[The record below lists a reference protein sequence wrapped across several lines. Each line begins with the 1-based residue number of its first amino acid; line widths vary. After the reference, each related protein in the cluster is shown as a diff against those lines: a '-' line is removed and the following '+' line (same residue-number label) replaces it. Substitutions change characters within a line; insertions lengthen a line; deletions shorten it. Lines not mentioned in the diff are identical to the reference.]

1 LQITEVKLSIYKM
14 QVLKLNFLFSII
26 FYLLGLC
33 FVRGESL
40 PSYDYDAPPID
51 FDTMWQ
57 GYNPRLE
64 NLETEILKEW
74 EQDDIILRI
83 IRYRIGEFKGK
94 VAMLAGVYG
103 FPKGAQNVPGLLQV
117 HGGGQYAD
125 YRAVFSNAKRGYATL
140 SIAWAGRISAPGYT
154 VRPNEVKLFWAGKSG
169 DPKYKLT
176 TDWGA
181 LDAYHAPSRN
191 GKDAF
196 SSIPVAEW
204 TLDPV
209 LSPRNNSWFLIT
221 LAGRRGLTFLE
232 RQPEVDG
239 EKLGVYGHSMGGK
252 LTVMIA
258 GADERVKAAVPS
270 CGGIS
275 DRYSDIQLHL
285 ATVSDPPSLKRISC
299 PTFFLSPANDFHG
312 RINDLEIAVEEIQ
325 SKDWRVTCSPHH
337 NHQDTPP
344 YEVATQIWFDQHLK
358 ATFKVPETPQVKII
372 LKQGMLPQFS
382 IRPDLNR
389 KVRSVEVYFTQQG
402 ILQKPGVVKDDSR
415 NTKHRFWKFI
425 EPQKD
430 STSGVWLADLPIF
443 SLERPVWA
451 YANVLYDL
459 DNPIVGAGYYYGTY
473 KTKTFNLSSLLQVI
487 SPDKLSNS
495 GTSLPKPR
503 DFMIEE
509 FHASWRKDWFAY
521 NLNKWGIRTNKL
533 YEPRYSAPLNTSRL
547 SLEVSSERTNEMVL
561 WLDGYGVEFKVL
573 GSSSWQRFSFP
584 LSAFKNGEGKSLP
597 SWSGVRELR
606 LDDVEKLE
614 LPKGNKG
621 SVVKI
626 GSPWAGEPP
635 EFKNLRWIQ

>member
-1 LQITEVKLSIYKM
+1 MQILI
-14 QVLKLNFLFSII
+14 LKFLFSII
-26 FYLLGLC
+26 FYFFSLC
-33 FVRGESL
+33 FVRSESL
-40 PSYDYDAPPID
+40 PLYNHETPFNSV
-51 FDTMWQ
+51 DTMWQ

-74 EQDDIILRI
+74 EQDDVILRV

-94 VAMLAGVYG
+94 RAMMAGVYG
-103 FPKGAQNVPGLLQV
+103 FPKGAQTVPGLLQV

-125 YRAVFSNAKRGYATL
+125 HRAVFSNAKRGYATL
-140 SIAWAGRISAPGYT
+140 SIAWAGRISAPGYS
-154 VRPNEVKLFWAGKSG
+154 VAPNEVKLFWAGKSD

-204 TLDPV
+204 TIDPV
-209 LSPRNNSWFLIT
+209 LSPRNNSWFLVT

-275 DRYSDIQLHL
+275 DRYSVNELHS
-285 ATVSDPPSLKRISC
+285 ATVSDPPSLRRVSC
-299 PTFFLSPANDFHG
+299 PIFFLSPANDFHG
-312 RINDLEIAVEEIQ
+312 RINDLEKAVGEIQ
-325 SKDWRVTCSPHH
+325 TKDWRVSCSPHH

-358 ATFKVPETPQVKII
+358 ATFKAPKTPQAEII

-382 IRPDLNR
+382 VRPDPNR
-389 KVRSVEVYFTQQG
+389 KVRSVEIYFTQQG
-402 ILQKPGVVKDDSR
+402 ILQEPGGTKDDSR

-430 STSGVWLADLPIF
+430 STSEVWLADLPIF
-443 SLERPVWA
+443 SVERPVWA

-459 DNPIVGAGYYYGTY
+459 EDTIVGAGYYYGTY
-473 KTKTFNLSSLLQVI
+473 ETKTFNLSSLLQVI

-495 GTSLPKPR
+495 GTSFPKAR
-503 DFMIEE
+503 DFMIEG
-509 FHASWRKDWFAY
+509 FNASWRKDWFAY
-521 NLNKWGIRTNKL
+521 NSNKWGVRTNKL
-533 YEPRYSAPLNTSRL
+533 YEPRYSAPGPTSRL
-547 SLEVSSERTNEMVL
+547 SLEVSTEMTNKMVL

-573 GSSSWQRFSFP
+573 GSGTWQRFSFP
-584 LSAFKNGEGKSLP
+584 LSALKNGEGKSLP

-614 LPKGNKG
+614 LPRGSKG
-621 SVVKI
+621 SAVKI
-626 GSPWAGEPP
+626 GSPWVGEPP
-635 EFKNLRWIQ
+635 EFRNLRWIR

>member
-1 LQITEVKLSIYKM
+1 MQILI
-14 QVLKLNFLFSII
+14 LKFLFSII
-26 FYLLGLC
+26 FYFFNLC
-33 FVRGESL
+33 FVRSESL
-40 PSYDYDAPPID
+40 PLYNHETPFNSV
-51 FDTMWQ
+51 DTMWQ

-74 EQDDIILRI
+74 EQDDVILRV

-94 VAMLAGVYG
+94 RAMMAGVYG
-103 FPKGAQNVPGLLQV
+103 FPKGAQTVPGLLQV
-117 HGGGQYAD
+117 HGGRPYAD
-125 YRAVFSNAKRGYATL
+125 HRVVFSNAKRGYATL
-140 SIAWAGRISAPGYT
+140 SIAWAGRISAPGYS
-154 VRPNEVKLFWAGKSG
+154 VAPNEVKLFWAGKSD

-204 TLDPV
+204 TIDPV
-209 LSPRNNSWFLIT
+209 LSPRNNSWFLVT

-275 DRYSDIQLHL
+275 DRYSVNELHS
-285 ATVSDPPSLKRISC
+285 ATVSDPPSLRRVSC
-299 PTFFLSPANDFHG
+299 PIFFLSPANDFHG
-312 RINDLEIAVEEIQ
+312 RINDLEKAVGEIQ
-325 SKDWRVTCSPHH
+325 TKDWRVSCSPHH

-358 ATFKVPETPQVKII
+358 ATFKAPKTPQAEII

-382 IRPDLNR
+382 VRPDPNR
-389 KVRSVEVYFTQQG
+389 KVRSVEIYFTQQG
-402 ILQKPGVVKDDSR
+402 ILQEPGGTKDDSR

-430 STSGVWLADLPIF
+430 SNSVVWLADLPIF
-443 SLERPVWA
+443 SVERPVWA

-459 DNPIVGAGYYYGTY
+459 EDTIVGAGYYYGTY
-473 KTKTFNLSSLLQVI
+473 ETKTLNLSSLLQVI

-495 GTSLPKPR
+495 GTSLPKAR

-509 FHASWRKDWFAY
+509 FNASWRKDWFAY
-521 NLNKWGIRTNKL
+521 NSNKWGVRTNKL
-533 YEPRYSAPLNTSRL
+533 YEPRYSAPGPTSRL
-547 SLEVSSERTNEMVL
+547 SLEVITEMTNKMVL

-573 GSSSWQRFSFP
+573 GSGTWQRFSFP
-584 LSAFKNGEGKSLP
+584 LSALKNGEGKSLP

-614 LPKGNKG
+614 LPRGSKG
-621 SVVKI
+621 SAVKI
-626 GSPWAGEPP
+626 GSPWVGEPP
-635 EFKNLRWIQ
+635 EFRNLRWIR

>member
-1 LQITEVKLSIYKM
+1 MQILI
-14 QVLKLNFLFSII
+14 LKFLFSII
-26 FYLLGLC
+26 FYFFNLC
-33 FVRGESL
+33 FVRSESL
-40 PSYDYDAPPID
+40 PLYNHETPFNSV
-51 FDTMWQ
+51 DTMWQ

-74 EQDDIILRI
+74 EQDDVILRV

-94 VAMLAGVYG
+94 RAMMAGVYG
-103 FPKGAQNVPGLLQV
+103 FPKGAQTVPGLLQV

-125 YRAVFSNAKRGYATL
+125 HRAVFSNAKRGYATL
-140 SIAWAGRISAPGYT
+140 SIAWAGRISAPGYS
-154 VRPNEVKLFWAGKSG
+154 VAPNEVKLFWAGKSD

-209 LSPRNNSWFLIT
+209 LSPRNNSWFLVT

-275 DRYSDIQLHL
+275 DRYSVNELHS
-285 ATVSDPPSLKRISC
+285 ATVSDPPSLRRVSC
-299 PTFFLSPANDFHG
+299 PIFFLSPANDFHG
-312 RINDLEIAVEEIQ
+312 RINDLEKAVGEIQ
-325 SKDWRVTCSPHH
+325 TKDWRVSCSPHH

-358 ATFKVPETPQVKII
+358 ATFKAPKTPQAEII

-382 IRPDLNR
+382 VRPDPNR
-389 KVRSVEVYFTQQG
+389 KVRSVEIYFTQQG
-402 ILQKPGVVKDDSR
+402 ILQEPGGTKDDSR

-430 STSGVWLADLPIF
+430 SNSVVWLADLPIF
-443 SLERPVWA
+443 SVERPVWA

-459 DNPIVGAGYYYGTY
+459 EDTIVGAGYYYGTY
-473 KTKTFNLSSLLQVI
+473 ETKTLNLSSLLQVI

-495 GTSLPKPR
+495 GTSLPKAR
-503 DFMIEE
+503 DFMIEG
-509 FHASWRKDWFAY
+509 FNASWRKDWFAY
-521 NLNKWGIRTNKL
+521 NSNKWGVRTNKL
-533 YEPRYSAPLNTSRL
+533 YEPRYSAPGPTSRL
-547 SLEVSSERTNEMVL
+547 SLEVSTEMTNKMVL

-573 GSSSWQRFSFP
+573 GSGTWQRFSFP
-584 LSAFKNGEGKSLP
+584 LSALKNGEGKSLP

-614 LPKGNKG
+614 LPRGSKG
-621 SVVKI
+621 SAVKI
-626 GSPWAGEPP
+626 GSPWVGEPP
-635 EFKNLRWIQ
+635 EFRNLRWIR

>member
-1 LQITEVKLSIYKM
+1 MK
-14 QVLKLNFLFSII
+14 FLFSII
-26 FYLLGLC
+26 FYFFNLC
-33 FVRGESL
+33 FVRSESL
-40 PSYDYDAPPID
+40 PLYNHETPFNSV
-51 FDTMWQ
+51 DTMWQ

-74 EQDDIILRI
+74 EQDDVILRV

-94 VAMLAGVYG
+94 RAMMAGVYG
-103 FPKGAQNVPGLLQV
+103 FPKGAQTVPGLLQV

-125 YRAVFSNAKRGYATL
+125 HRAVFSNAKRGYATL
-140 SIAWAGRISAPGYT
+140 SIAWAGRISAPGYS
-154 VRPNEVKLFWAGKSG
+154 VAPNEVKLFWAGKSD

-204 TLDPV
+204 TIDPV
-209 LSPRNNSWFLIT
+209 LSPRNNSWFLVT

-275 DRYSDIQLHL
+275 DRYSVNELHS
-285 ATVSDPPSLKRISC
+285 ATVSDPPSLRRVSC
-299 PTFFLSPANDFHG
+299 PIFFLSPANDFHG
-312 RINDLEIAVEEIQ
+312 RINDLEKAVGEIQ
-325 SKDWRVTCSPHH
+325 TKDWRVSCSPHH

-358 ATFKVPETPQVKII
+358 ATFKAPKTPQAEII

-382 IRPDLNR
+382 VRPDPNR
-389 KVRSVEVYFTQQG
+389 KVRSVEIYFTQQG
-402 ILQKPGVVKDDSR
+402 ILQEPGGTKDDSR

-425 EPQKD
+425 EPPKD
-430 STSGVWLADLPIF
+430 SNSVVWLADLPIF
-443 SLERPVWA
+443 SVERPVWA

-459 DNPIVGAGYYYGTY
+459 EDTIVGAGYYYGTY
-473 KTKTFNLSSLLQVI
+473 ETKTFNLSSLLQVI

-495 GTSLPKPR
+495 GTSLPKAR

-509 FHASWRKDWFAY
+509 FNASWRKDWFAY
-521 NLNKWGIRTNKL
+521 NSNKWGGRTNKL
-533 YEPRYSAPLNTSRL
+533 YEPRYSAPGPTSRL
-547 SLEVSSERTNEMVL
+547 SLEVSTEMTNKMVL

-573 GSSSWQRFSFP
+573 GSGTWQRFSFP
-584 LSAFKNGEGKSLP
+584 LSALKNGEGKSLP

-614 LPKGNKG
+614 LPRGSKG
-621 SVVKI
+621 SAVKI
-626 GSPWAGEPP
+626 GSPWVGEPP
-635 EFKNLRWIQ
+635 EFRNLRWIR

>member
-1 LQITEVKLSIYKM
+1 MQILI
-14 QVLKLNFLFSII
+14 LKFLFSII
-26 FYLLGLC
+26 FYFFSLC
-33 FVRGESL
+33 FVRSESL
-40 PSYDYDAPPID
+40 PLYNHETPFNSV
-51 FDTMWQ
+51 DTMWQ

-74 EQDDIILRI
+74 EQDDVILRV

-94 VAMLAGVYG
+94 RAMMAGVYG
-103 FPKGAQNVPGLLQV
+103 FPKGAQTVPGLLQV

-125 YRAVFSNAKRGYATL
+125 HRAVFSNAKRGYATL
-140 SIAWAGRISAPGYT
+140 SIAWAGRISAPGYS
-154 VRPNEVKLFWAGKSG
+154 VAPNEVKLFWAGKSD

-204 TLDPV
+204 TIDPV
-209 LSPRNNSWFLIT
+209 LSPRNNSWFLVT

-275 DRYSDIQLHL
+275 DRYSVNELHS
-285 ATVSDPPSLKRISC
+285 ATVSDPPSLRRVSC
-299 PTFFLSPANDFHG
+299 PIFFLSPANDFHG
-312 RINDLEIAVEEIQ
+312 RINDLEKAVGEIQ
-325 SKDWRVTCSPHH
+325 TKDWRVSCSPHH

-358 ATFKVPETPQVKII
+358 ATFKAPKTPQAEII

-382 IRPDLNR
+382 VRPDPNR
-389 KVRSVEVYFTQQG
+389 KVRSVEIYFTQQG
-402 ILQKPGVVKDDSR
+402 ILQEPGGTKDDSR

-430 STSGVWLADLPIF
+430 STSEGWLADLPIF
-443 SLERPVWA
+443 SVERPVWA

-459 DNPIVGAGYYYGTY
+459 EDTIVGAGYYYGTY
-473 KTKTFNLSSLLQVI
+473 ETKTLNLSSLLQVI

-495 GTSLPKPR
+495 GTSFPKAR
-503 DFMIEE
+503 DFMIEG
-509 FHASWRKDWFAY
+509 FNASWRKDWFAY
-521 NLNKWGIRTNKL
+521 NSNKWGVRTNKL
-533 YEPRYSAPLNTSRL
+533 YEPRYSAPGPTSRL
-547 SLEVSSERTNEMVL
+547 SLEVSTEMTNKMVL

-573 GSSSWQRFSFP
+573 GSGTWQRFSFP
-584 LSAFKNGEGKSLP
+584 LLALKNGEGKSLP

-614 LPKGNKG
+614 LPRGSKG
-621 SVVKI
+621 SAVKI
-626 GSPWAGEPP
+626 GSPWVGEPP
-635 EFKNLRWIQ
+635 EFRNLRWIR

>member
-1 LQITEVKLSIYKM
+1 MQILI
-14 QVLKLNFLFSII
+14 LKFLFSII
-26 FYLLGLC
+26 FYFFNLC
-33 FVRGESL
+33 FVRSESL
-40 PSYDYDAPPID
+40 PLYNHETPFNSV
-51 FDTMWQ
+51 DTMWQ

-74 EQDDIILRI
+74 EQDDVILRV

-94 VAMLAGVYG
+94 RAMMAGVYG
-103 FPKGAQNVPGLLQV
+103 FPKGAQTVPGLLQV

-125 YRAVFSNAKRGYATL
+125 HRAVFSNAKRGYATL
-140 SIAWAGRISAPGYT
+140 SIAWAGRISAPGYS
-154 VRPNEVKLFWAGKSG
+154 VAPNEVKLFWAGKSD

-204 TLDPV
+204 TIDPV
-209 LSPRNNSWFLIT
+209 LSPRNNSWFLVT

-275 DRYSDIQLHL
+275 DRYSVNELHS
-285 ATVSDPPSLKRISC
+285 ATVSDPPSLRRVSC
-299 PTFFLSPANDFHG
+299 PIFFLSPANDFHG
-312 RINDLEIAVEEIQ
+312 RINDLEKAVGEIQ
-325 SKDWRVTCSPHH
+325 TKDWRVSCSPHH

-358 ATFKVPETPQVKII
+358 ATFKAPKTPQAEII

-382 IRPDLNR
+382 VRPDPNR
-389 KVRSVEVYFTQQG
+389 KVRSVEIYFTQQG
-402 ILQKPGVVKDDSR
+402 ILQEPGGTKDDSR

-430 STSGVWLADLPIF
+430 SNSVVWLADLPIF
-443 SLERPVWA
+443 SVERPVWA

-459 DNPIVGAGYYYGTY
+459 EDTIVGAGYYYGTY
-473 KTKTFNLSSLLQVI
+473 ETKTLNLSSLLQVI

-495 GTSLPKPR
+495 GTSFPKAR
-503 DFMIEE
+503 DFMIEG
-509 FHASWRKDWFAY
+509 FNASWRKDWFAY
-521 NLNKWGIRTNKL
+521 NSNKWGVRTNKL
-533 YEPRYSAPLNTSRL
+533 YEPRYSAPGPTSRL
-547 SLEVSSERTNEMVL
+547 SLEVSTEMTNKMVL

-573 GSSSWQRFSFP
+573 GSGTWQRFSFP
-584 LSAFKNGEGKSLP
+584 LSALKNGEGKSLP

-614 LPKGNKG
+614 LPRGSKG
-621 SVVKI
+621 SAVKI
-626 GSPWAGEPP
+626 GSPWVGEPP
-635 EFKNLRWIQ
+635 EFRNLRWIR

>member
-1 LQITEVKLSIYKM
+1 M

-94 VAMLAGVYG
+94 VAMMAGVYG

-125 YRAVFSNAKRGYATL
+125 YQAVFSNAKRGYATL

-196 SSIPVAEW
+196 SSIPVAAW

-325 SKDWRVTCSPHH
+325 SKEWRVTCSPHH

-473 KTKTFNLSSLLQVI
+473 ETKTFNLSSLLQVI

-509 FHASWRKDWFAY
+509 FHTSWRKDWFAY

-547 SLEVSSERTNEMVL
+547 SLEVSSERTNGMVL

>member
-1 LQITEVKLSIYKM
+1 MQILI
-14 QVLKLNFLFSII
+14 LKFLFSII
-26 FYLLGLC
+26 FYFFSLC
-33 FVRGESL
+33 FVRSESL
-40 PSYDYDAPPID
+40 PLYNHETPFNSV
-51 FDTMWQ
+51 DTMWQ

-74 EQDDIILRI
+74 EQDDVILRV
-83 IRYRIGEFKGK
+83 IRYCIGEFKGK
-94 VAMLAGVYG
+94 RAMMAGVYG
-103 FPKGAQNVPGLLQV
+103 FPKGAQTVPGLLQV

-125 YRAVFSNAKRGYATL
+125 HRAVFSNAKRGYATL
-140 SIAWAGRISAPGYT
+140 SIAWAGRISAPGYS
-154 VRPNEVKLFWAGKSG
+154 VAPNEVKLFWAGKSD

-204 TLDPV
+204 TIDPV
-209 LSPRNNSWFLIT
+209 LSPRNNSWFLVT

-275 DRYSDIQLHL
+275 DRYSVNELHS
-285 ATVSDPPSLKRISC
+285 ATVSDPPSLRRVSC
-299 PTFFLSPANDFHG
+299 PIFFLSPANDFHG
-312 RINDLEIAVEEIQ
+312 RINDLEKAVGEIQ
-325 SKDWRVTCSPHH
+325 TKDWRVSCSPHH

-358 ATFKVPETPQVKII
+358 ATFKAPKTPQAEII

-382 IRPDLNR
+382 VRPDPNR
-389 KVRSVEVYFTQQG
+389 KVRSVEIYFTQQG
-402 ILQKPGVVKDDSR
+402 ILQEPGGTKDDSR

-430 STSGVWLADLPIF
+430 SNSVVWLADLPIF
-443 SLERPVWA
+443 SVERPVWA

-459 DNPIVGAGYYYGTY
+459 EDTIVGAGYYYGTY
-473 KTKTFNLSSLLQVI
+473 ETKTLNLSSLLQVI

-495 GTSLPKPR
+495 GTSFPKAR
-503 DFMIEE
+503 DFMIEG
-509 FHASWRKDWFAY
+509 FNASWRKDWFAY
-521 NLNKWGIRTNKL
+521 NSNKWGVRTNKL
-533 YEPRYSAPLNTSRL
+533 YEPRYSAPGPTSRL
-547 SLEVSSERTNEMVL
+547 SLEVSTEMTNKMVL

-573 GSSSWQRFSFP
+573 GSGTWQRFSFP
-584 LSAFKNGEGKSLP
+584 LSALKNGEGKSLP

-614 LPKGNKG
+614 LPRGSKG
-621 SVVKI
+621 SAVKI
-626 GSPWAGEPP
+626 GSPWVGEPP
-635 EFKNLRWIQ
+635 EFRNLRWIR

>member
-1 LQITEVKLSIYKM
+1 MQILI
-14 QVLKLNFLFSII
+14 LKFLFSII
-26 FYLLGLC
+26 FYFFSLC
-33 FVRGESL
+33 FVRSESL
-40 PSYDYDAPPID
+40 PLYNHETPFNSV
-51 FDTMWQ
+51 DTMWQ

-74 EQDDIILRI
+74 EQDDVILRV

-94 VAMLAGVYG
+94 RAMMAGVYG
-103 FPKGAQNVPGLLQV
+103 FPKGAQTVPGLLQV

-125 YRAVFSNAKRGYATL
+125 HRAVFSNAKRGYATL
-140 SIAWAGRISAPGYT
+140 SIAWAGRISAPGYS
-154 VRPNEVKLFWAGKSG
+154 VAPNEVKLFWAGKSD

-204 TLDPV
+204 TIDPV
-209 LSPRNNSWFLIT
+209 LSPRNNSWFLVT

-275 DRYSDIQLHL
+275 DRYSVNELHS
-285 ATVSDPPSLKRISC
+285 ATVSDPPSLRRVSC
-299 PTFFLSPANDFHG
+299 PIFFLSPANDFHG
-312 RINDLEIAVEEIQ
+312 RINDLEKAVGEIQ
-325 SKDWRVTCSPHH
+325 TKDWRVSCSPHH

-358 ATFKVPETPQVKII
+358 ATFKAPKTPQAEII

-382 IRPDLNR
+382 VRPDPNR
-389 KVRSVEVYFTQQG
+389 KVRSVEIYFTQQG
-402 ILQKPGVVKDDSR
+402 ILQEPGGTKDDSR

-443 SLERPVWA
+443 SVERPVWA

-459 DNPIVGAGYYYGTY
+459 EDTIVGAGYYYGTY
-473 KTKTFNLSSLLQVI
+473 ETKTLNLSSLLQVI

-495 GTSLPKPR
+495 GTSLPKAR
-503 DFMIEE
+503 DFMIEG
-509 FHASWRKDWFAY
+509 FNASWRKDWFAY
-521 NLNKWGIRTNKL
+521 NSNKWGVRTNKL
-533 YEPRYSAPLNTSRL
+533 YEPRYSAPGPTSRL
-547 SLEVSSERTNEMVL
+547 SLEVSTEMTNKMVL

-573 GSSSWQRFSFP
+573 GSGTWQRFSFP
-584 LSAFKNGEGKSLP
+584 LSALKNGEGKSLP

-614 LPKGNKG
+614 LPRGSKG
-621 SVVKI
+621 SAVKI
-626 GSPWAGEPP
+626 GSPWVGEPP
-635 EFKNLRWIQ
+635 EFRNLRWIR

>member
-1 LQITEVKLSIYKM
+1 MQILI
-14 QVLKLNFLFSII
+14 LKFLFSII
-26 FYLLGLC
+26 FYFFNLC
-33 FVRGESL
+33 FVRSESL
-40 PSYDYDAPPID
+40 PLYNHETPFNSV
-51 FDTMWQ
+51 DTMWQ

-74 EQDDIILRI
+74 EQDDVILRV

-94 VAMLAGVYG
+94 RAMMAGVYG
-103 FPKGAQNVPGLLQV
+103 FPKGAQTVPGLLQV

-125 YRAVFSNAKRGYATL
+125 HRAVFSNAKRGYATL
-140 SIAWAGRISAPGYT
+140 SIAWAGRISAPGYS
-154 VRPNEVKLFWAGKSG
+154 VAPNEVKLFWAGKSD

-204 TLDPV
+204 TIDPV
-209 LSPRNNSWFLIT
+209 LSPRNNSWFLVT

-275 DRYSDIQLHL
+275 DRYSVNELHS
-285 ATVSDPPSLKRISC
+285 ATVSDPPSLRRVSC
-299 PTFFLSPANDFHG
+299 PIFFLSPANDFHG
-312 RINDLEIAVEEIQ
+312 RINDLEKAVGEIQ
-325 SKDWRVTCSPHH
+325 TKDWRVSCSPHH

-358 ATFKVPETPQVKII
+358 ATFKAPKTPQAEII

-382 IRPDLNR
+382 VRPDPNR
-389 KVRSVEVYFTQQG
+389 KVRSVEIYFTQQG
-402 ILQKPGVVKDDSR
+402 ILQEPGGTKDDSR

-430 STSGVWLADLPIF
+430 SNSVVWLADLPIF
-443 SLERPVWA
+443 SVERPVWA

-459 DNPIVGAGYYYGTY
+459 EDTIVGAGYYYGTY
-473 KTKTFNLSSLLQVI
+473 ETKTLNLSSLLQVI

-495 GTSLPKPR
+495 GTSFPKAR
-503 DFMIEE
+503 DFMIEG
-509 FHASWRKDWFAY
+509 FNASWRKDWFAY
-521 NLNKWGIRTNKL
+521 NSNKWGVRTNRL
-533 YEPRYSAPLNTSRL
+533 YEPRYSAPGPTSRL
-547 SLEVSSERTNEMVL
+547 SLEVSTEMTNKMVL

-573 GSSSWQRFSFP
+573 GSGTWQRFSFP
-584 LSAFKNGEGKSLP
+584 LSALKNGEGKSLP

-614 LPKGNKG
+614 LPRGSKG
-621 SVVKI
+621 SAVKI
-626 GSPWAGEPP
+626 GSPWVGEPP
-635 EFKNLRWIQ
+635 EFRNLRWIR

>member
-1 LQITEVKLSIYKM
+1 MQILI
-14 QVLKLNFLFSII
+14 LKFLFSII
-26 FYLLGLC
+26 FYFFNLC
-33 FVRGESL
+33 FVRSESL
-40 PSYDYDAPPID
+40 PLYNHETPFNSV
-51 FDTMWQ
+51 DTMWQ

-74 EQDDIILRI
+74 EQDDVILRV

-94 VAMLAGVYG
+94 RAMMAGVYG
-103 FPKGAQNVPGLLQV
+103 FPKGAQTVPGLLQV

-125 YRAVFSNAKRGYATL
+125 HRAVFSNAKRGYATL
-140 SIAWAGRISAPGYT
+140 SIAWAGRISAPGYS
-154 VRPNEVKLFWAGKSG
+154 VAPNEVKLFWAGKSD

-204 TLDPV
+204 TIDPV
-209 LSPRNNSWFLIT
+209 LSPRNNSWFLVT

-275 DRYSDIQLHL
+275 DRYSVNELHS
-285 ATVSDPPSLKRISC
+285 ATVSDPPSLRRVSC
-299 PTFFLSPANDFHG
+299 PIFFLSPANDFHG
-312 RINDLEIAVEEIQ
+312 RINDLEKAVGEIQ
-325 SKDWRVTCSPHH
+325 TKDWRVSCSPHH

-358 ATFKVPETPQVKII
+358 ATFKAPKTPQAEII

-382 IRPDLNR
+382 VRPDPNR
-389 KVRSVEVYFTQQG
+389 KVRSVEIYFTQQG
-402 ILQKPGVVKDDSR
+402 ILQEPGGTKDDSR

-430 STSGVWLADLPIF
+430 SNSVVWLADLPIF
-443 SLERPVWA
+443 SVERPVWA

-459 DNPIVGAGYYYGTY
+459 EDTIVGAGYYYGTY
-473 KTKTFNLSSLLQVI
+473 ETKTFNLSSLLQVI

-495 GTSLPKPR
+495 GTSFPKAR
-503 DFMIEE
+503 DFMIEG
-509 FHASWRKDWFAY
+509 FNASWRKDWFAY
-521 NLNKWGIRTNKL
+521 NSNKWGVRTNKL
-533 YEPRYSAPLNTSRL
+533 YEPRYSAPGPTSRL
-547 SLEVSSERTNEMVL
+547 SLEVSTEMTNKMVL

-573 GSSSWQRFSFP
+573 GSGTWQRFSFP
-584 LSAFKNGEGKSLP
+584 LSALKNGEGKSLP

-614 LPKGNKG
+614 LPRGSKG
-621 SVVKI
+621 SAVKI
-626 GSPWAGEPP
+626 GSPWVGEPP
-635 EFKNLRWIQ
+635 EFRNLRWIR

>member
-1 LQITEVKLSIYKM
+1 MQILI
-14 QVLKLNFLFSII
+14 LKFLFSII
-26 FYLLGLC
+26 FYFFSLC
-33 FVRGESL
+33 FVRSESL
-40 PSYDYDAPPID
+40 PLYNHETPFNSV
-51 FDTMWQ
+51 DTMWQ

-74 EQDDIILRI
+74 EQDDVILRV

-94 VAMLAGVYG
+94 RAMMAGVYG
-103 FPKGAQNVPGLLQV
+103 FPKGAQTVPGLLQV

-125 YRAVFSNAKRGYATL
+125 HRAVFSNAKRGYATL
-140 SIAWAGRISAPGYT
+140 SIAWAGRISAPGYS
-154 VRPNEVKLFWAGKSG
+154 VAPNEVKLFWAGKSD

-204 TLDPV
+204 TIDPV
-209 LSPRNNSWFLIT
+209 LSPRNNSWFLVT

-275 DRYSDIQLHL
+275 DRYSVNELHS
-285 ATVSDPPSLKRISC
+285 ATVSDPPSLRRVSC
-299 PTFFLSPANDFHG
+299 PIFFLSPANDFHG
-312 RINDLEIAVEEIQ
+312 RINDLEKAVGEIQ
-325 SKDWRVTCSPHH
+325 TKDWRVSCSPHH

-358 ATFKVPETPQVKII
+358 ATFKAPKTPQAEII

-382 IRPDLNR
+382 VRPDPNR
-389 KVRSVEVYFTQQG
+389 KVRSVEIYFTQQG
-402 ILQKPGVVKDDSR
+402 ILQEPGGTKDDSR

-430 STSGVWLADLPIF
+430 STSEGWLADLPIF
-443 SLERPVWA
+443 SVERPVWA

-459 DNPIVGAGYYYGTY
+459 EDTIVGAGYYYGTY
-473 KTKTFNLSSLLQVI
+473 ETKTLNLSSLLQVI

-495 GTSLPKPR
+495 GTSLPKAR
-503 DFMIEE
+503 DFMIEG
-509 FHASWRKDWFAY
+509 FNASWRKDWFAY
-521 NLNKWGIRTNKL
+521 NSNKWGVRTNKL
-533 YEPRYSAPLNTSRL
+533 YEPRYSAPGPTSRL
-547 SLEVSSERTNEMVL
+547 SLEVSTEMTNKMVL

-573 GSSSWQRFSFP
+573 GSGTWQRFSFP
-584 LSAFKNGEGKSLP
+584 LLALKNGEGKSLP

-614 LPKGNKG
+614 LPRGSKG
-621 SVVKI
+621 SAVKI
-626 GSPWAGEPP
+626 GSPWVGEPP
-635 EFKNLRWIQ
+635 KFRNLRWIR

>member
-1 LQITEVKLSIYKM
+1 MQILI
-14 QVLKLNFLFSII
+14 LKFLFSII
-26 FYLLGLC
+26 FYFFSLC
-33 FVRGESL
+33 FVRSESL
-40 PSYDYDAPPID
+40 PLYNHETPFNSV
-51 FDTMWQ
+51 DTMWQ

-74 EQDDIILRI
+74 EQDDVILRV

-94 VAMLAGVYG
+94 RAMMAGVYG
-103 FPKGAQNVPGLLQV
+103 FPKGAQTVPGLLQV

-125 YRAVFSNAKRGYATL
+125 HRAVFSNAKRGYATL
-140 SIAWAGRISAPGYT
+140 SIAWAGRISAPGYS
-154 VRPNEVKLFWAGKSG
+154 VAPNEVKLFWAGKSD

-204 TLDPV
+204 TIDPV
-209 LSPRNNSWFLIT
+209 LSPRNNSWFLVT

-275 DRYSDIQLHL
+275 DRYSINELHS
-285 ATVSDPPSLKRISC
+285 ATVSDPPSLRRVSC
-299 PTFFLSPANDFHG
+299 PIFFLSPANDFHG
-312 RINDLEIAVEEIQ
+312 RINDLEKAVGEIQ
-325 SKDWRVTCSPHH
+325 TKDWRVSCSPHH

-358 ATFKVPETPQVKII
+358 ATFKAPKTPQAEII

-382 IRPDLNR
+382 VRPDPNR
-389 KVRSVEVYFTQQG
+389 KVRSVEIYFTQQG
-402 ILQKPGVVKDDSR
+402 ILQEPGGTKDDSR

-430 STSGVWLADLPIF
+430 STSEGWLADLPIF
-443 SLERPVWA
+443 SVERPVWA

-459 DNPIVGAGYYYGTY
+459 EDTIVGAGYYYGTY
-473 KTKTFNLSSLLQVI
+473 ETKTFNLSSLLQVI

-495 GTSLPKPR
+495 GTSLPKAR
-503 DFMIEE
+503 DFMIEG
-509 FHASWRKDWFAY
+509 FNVSWRKDWFAY
-521 NLNKWGIRTNKL
+521 NSNKWGVRTNKL
-533 YEPRYSAPLNTSRL
+533 YEPRYSAPGPTSRL
-547 SLEVSSERTNEMVL
+547 SLEVSTEMTNKMVL

-573 GSSSWQRFSFP
+573 GSGTWQRFSFP
-584 LSAFKNGEGKSLP
+584 LLALKNGEGKSLP

-614 LPKGNKG
+614 LPRGSKG
-621 SVVKI
+621 SAVKI
-626 GSPWAGEPP
+626 GSPWVGEPP
-635 EFKNLRWIQ
+635 EFRNLRWIR

>member
-1 LQITEVKLSIYKM
+1 M
-14 QVLKLNFLFSII
+14 
-26 FYLLGLC
+26 
-33 FVRGESL
+33 
-40 PSYDYDAPPID
+40 
-51 FDTMWQ
+51 
-57 GYNPRLE
+57 
-64 NLETEILKEW
+64 
-74 EQDDIILRI
+74 
-83 IRYRIGEFKGK
+83 
-94 VAMLAGVYG
+94 
-103 FPKGAQNVPGLLQV
+103 
-117 HGGGQYAD
+117 
-125 YRAVFSNAKRGYATL
+125 
-140 SIAWAGRISAPGYT
+140 
-154 VRPNEVKLFWAGKSG
+154 
-169 DPKYKLT
+169 
-176 TDWGA
+176 
-181 LDAYHAPSRN
+181 
-191 GKDAF
+191 
-196 SSIPVAEW
+196 
-204 TLDPV
+204 
-209 LSPRNNSWFLIT
+209 
-221 LAGRRGLTFLE
+221 
-232 RQPEVDG
+232 
-239 EKLGVYGHSMGGK
+239 
-252 LTVMIA
+252 
-258 GADERVKAAVPS
+258 
-270 CGGIS
+270 
-275 DRYSDIQLHL
+275 
-285 ATVSDPPSLKRISC
+285 
-299 PTFFLSPANDFHG
+299 
-312 RINDLEIAVEEIQ
+312 
-325 SKDWRVTCSPHH
+325 
-337 NHQDTPP
+337 
-344 YEVATQIWFDQHLK
+344 
-358 ATFKVPETPQVKII
+358 
-372 LKQGMLPQFS
+372 
-382 IRPDLNR
+382 
-389 KVRSVEVYFTQQG
+389 
-402 ILQKPGVVKDDSR
+402 
-415 NTKHRFWKFI
+415 
-425 EPQKD
+425 
-430 STSGVWLADLPIF
+430 ADLPIF

>member
-1 LQITEVKLSIYKM
+1 M

-325 SKDWRVTCSPHH
+325 SKEWRVTCSPHH

-358 ATFKVPETPQVKII
+358 ATFKVPEIPQVKII

>member
-1 LQITEVKLSIYKM
+1 MQILI
-14 QVLKLNFLFSII
+14 LKFLFSII
-26 FYLLGLC
+26 FYFFSLC
-33 FVRGESL
+33 FVRSESL
-40 PSYDYDAPPID
+40 PLYNHETPFNSV
-51 FDTMWQ
+51 DTMWQ

-74 EQDDIILRI
+74 EQDDVILRV

-94 VAMLAGVYG
+94 RAMMAGVYG
-103 FPKGAQNVPGLLQV
+103 FPKGAQTVPGLLQV

-125 YRAVFSNAKRGYATL
+125 HRAVFSNAKRGYATL
-140 SIAWAGRISAPGYT
+140 SIAWAGRISAPGYS
-154 VRPNEVKLFWAGKSG
+154 VAPNEVKLFWAGKSD

-204 TLDPV
+204 TIDPV
-209 LSPRNNSWFLIT
+209 LSPRNNSWFLVT

-275 DRYSDIQLHL
+275 DRYSVNELHS
-285 ATVSDPPSLKRISC
+285 ATVSDPPSLRRVSC
-299 PTFFLSPANDFHG
+299 PIFFLSPANDFHG
-312 RINDLEIAVEEIQ
+312 RINDLEKAVGEIQ
-325 SKDWRVTCSPHH
+325 TKDWRVSCSPHH

-358 ATFKVPETPQVKII
+358 ATFKAPKTPQAEII

-382 IRPDLNR
+382 VRPDPNR
-389 KVRSVEVYFTQQG
+389 KVRSVEIYFTQQG
-402 ILQKPGVVKDDSR
+402 ILQEPGGTKDDSR

-430 STSGVWLADLPIF
+430 STSEGWLADLPIF
-443 SLERPVWA
+443 SVERPVWA

-459 DNPIVGAGYYYGTY
+459 EDTIVGAGYYYGTY
-473 KTKTFNLSSLLQVI
+473 ETKTLNLSSLLQVI

-495 GTSLPKPR
+495 GTSFPKAR
-503 DFMIEE
+503 DFMIEG
-509 FHASWRKDWFAY
+509 FNASWRKDWFAY
-521 NLNKWGIRTNKL
+521 NSNKWGVRTNKL
-533 YEPRYSAPLNTSRL
+533 YEPRYSAPGPTSRL
-547 SLEVSSERTNEMVL
+547 SLEVSTEMTNKMVL

-573 GSSSWQRFSFP
+573 GSGTWQRFSFP
-584 LSAFKNGEGKSLP
+584 LSALKNGEGKSLP

-614 LPKGNKG
+614 LPRGSKG
-621 SVVKI
+621 SAVKI
-626 GSPWAGEPP
+626 GSPWVGEPP
-635 EFKNLRWIQ
+635 EFRNLRWIR

>member
-1 LQITEVKLSIYKM
+1 MQILI
-14 QVLKLNFLFSII
+14 LKFLFSII
-26 FYLLGLC
+26 FYFFNLC
-33 FVRGESL
+33 FVRSESL
-40 PSYDYDAPPID
+40 PLYNHETPFNSV
-51 FDTMWQ
+51 DTMWQ

-74 EQDDIILRI
+74 EQDDVILRV

-94 VAMLAGVYG
+94 RAMMAGVYG
-103 FPKGAQNVPGLLQV
+103 FPKGAQTVPGLLQV

-125 YRAVFSNAKRGYATL
+125 HRAVFSNAKRGYATL
-140 SIAWAGRISAPGYT
+140 SIAWAGRISAPGYS
-154 VRPNEVKLFWAGKSG
+154 VAPNEVKLFWAGKSD

-204 TLDPV
+204 TIDPV
-209 LSPRNNSWFLIT
+209 LSPRNNSWFLVT

-275 DRYSDIQLHL
+275 DRYSVNELHS
-285 ATVSDPPSLKRISC
+285 ATVSDPPSLRRVSC
-299 PTFFLSPANDFHG
+299 PIFFLSPANDFHG
-312 RINDLEIAVEEIQ
+312 RINDLEKAVGEIQ
-325 SKDWRVTCSPHH
+325 TKDWRVSCSPHH

-358 ATFKVPETPQVKII
+358 ATFKAPKTPQAEII

-382 IRPDLNR
+382 VRPDPNR
-389 KVRSVEVYFTQQG
+389 KVRSVEIYFTQQG
-402 ILQKPGVVKDDSR
+402 ILQEPGGTKDDSR

-430 STSGVWLADLPIF
+430 SNSVVWLADLPIF
-443 SLERPVWA
+443 SVERPVWA

-459 DNPIVGAGYYYGTY
+459 EDTIVGAGYYYGTY
-473 KTKTFNLSSLLQVI
+473 ETKTLNLSSLLQVI

-495 GTSLPKPR
+495 GTSFPKAR
-503 DFMIEE
+503 DFMIEG
-509 FHASWRKDWFAY
+509 FNASWRKDWFAY
-521 NLNKWGIRTNKL
+521 NSNKWGVRTNKL
-533 YEPRYSAPLNTSRL
+533 YEPRYSAPGPKSRL
-547 SLEVSSERTNEMVL
+547 SLEVSTEMTNKMVL

-573 GSSSWQRFSFP
+573 GSGTWQRFSFP
-584 LSAFKNGEGKSLP
+584 LSALKNGEGKSLP

-614 LPKGNKG
+614 LPRGSKG
-621 SVVKI
+621 SAVKI
-626 GSPWAGEPP
+626 GSPWVGEPP
-635 EFKNLRWIQ
+635 EFRNLRWIR

>member
-1 LQITEVKLSIYKM
+1 M
-14 QVLKLNFLFSII
+14 QVLKLNFLFPI
-26 FYLLGLC
+26 FLYFLGLC

-40 PSYDYDAPPID
+40 PSYDHDAPPID

-83 IRYRIGEFKGK
+83 IRYRMGEFKGK
-94 VAMLAGVYG
+94 EAMMAGVYG
-103 FPKGAQNVPGLLQV
+103 FPKGAKNVPGLLQV

-140 SIAWAGRISAPGYT
+140 SIAWAGRISAPGYS
-154 VRPNEVKLFWAGKSG
+154 VAPNEVKLFWAGKSD

-275 DRYSDIQLHL
+275 DRYSDVQLHL
-285 ATVSDPPSLKRISC
+285 STVSDPPSLKRISC

-312 RINDLEIAVEEIQ
+312 RINDLETAVEEIQ
-325 SKDWRVTCSPHH
+325 SKDWRVSCSPHH

-344 YEVATQIWFDQHLK
+344 YEVATQVWFDHHLK
-358 ATFKVPETPQVKII
+358 ATFETPKTPQAKII
-372 LKQGMLPQFS
+372 LTQGMLPQFS
-382 IRPDLNR
+382 IRPDQNR

-402 ILQKPGVVKDDSR
+402 ILQKPGAVKDDSR

-430 STSGVWLADLPIF
+430 PTSGVWLADLPIF
-443 SLERPVWA
+443 SVERPVWA

-473 KTKTFNLSSLLQVI
+473 ETKTFNLSSLLQVI

-495 GTSLPKPR
+495 GTSLPKAR
-503 DFMIEE
+503 DFMIEG
-509 FHASWRKDWFAY
+509 FDTFWRKDWFAY

-533 YEPRYSAPLNTSRL
+533 YEPRYSAPLSTSRL
-547 SLEVSSERTNEMVL
+547 SLEVSSEMTNEMAL
-561 WLDGYGVEFKVL
+561 WLDGYGVELKVL

-584 LSAFKNGEGKSLP
+584 LSALKNGEGKSLP

-614 LPKGNKG
+614 LPRGNKG

-626 GSPWAGEPP
+626 GSPWVGEPP
-635 EFKNLRWIQ
+635 EFRNLRWIQ

>member
-1 LQITEVKLSIYKM
+1 TQFNSVE
-14 QVLKLNFLFSII
+14 
-26 FYLLGLC
+26 
-33 FVRGESL
+33 
-40 PSYDYDAPPID
+40 
-51 FDTMWQ
+51 TMWQ

-74 EQDDIILRI
+74 EQDDVILRI

-94 VAMLAGVYG
+94 RAMMAGVYG
-103 FPKGAQNVPGLLQV
+103 FPKGAQTVPGLLQV

-125 YRAVFSNAKRGYATL
+125 HRAVFSNAKRGYATL
-140 SIAWAGRISAPGYT
+140 SIAWAGRISSPGYS
-154 VRPNEVKLFWAGKSG
+154 VAPNEVKLFWAGKSD

-204 TLDPV
+204 TIDPV
-209 LSPRNNSWFLIT
+209 LSPRNNSWFLVT

-275 DRYSDIQLHL
+275 DRYSVNELHS
-285 ATVSDPPSLKRISC
+285 ATVSDPPSLRRVSC
-299 PTFFLSPANDFHG
+299 PIFFLSPANDFHG
-312 RINDLEIAVEEIQ
+312 RINDLEKAVGEIQ
-325 SKDWRVTCSPHH
+325 TKDWRVSCSPHH

-358 ATFKVPETPQVKII
+358 ATFKAPKTPQAEII

-382 IRPDLNR
+382 VRPDPNR
-389 KVRSVEVYFTQQG
+389 KVRSVEIYFTQQG
-402 ILQKPGVVKDDSR
+402 ILQEPGGTKDDSR

-430 STSGVWLADLPIF
+430 SNSVVWLADLPIF
-443 SLERPVWA
+443 SVERPVWA

-459 DNPIVGAGYYYGTY
+459 EDTIVGAGYYYGTY
-473 KTKTFNLSSLLQVI
+473 ETKTLNLSSLLQVI

-495 GTSLPKPR
+495 GTSFPKAR
-503 DFMIEE
+503 DFMIEG
-509 FHASWRKDWFAY
+509 FNASWRKDWFAY
-521 NLNKWGIRTNKL
+521 NSNKWGVRTNKL
-533 YEPRYSAPLNTSRL
+533 YEPRYSAPGPTSRL
-547 SLEVSSERTNEMVL
+547 SLEVSTEMTNKMVL

-573 GSSSWQRFSFP
+573 GSGTWQRFSFP
-584 LSAFKNGEGKSLP
+584 LSALKNGEGKSLP

-614 LPKGNKG
+614 LPRGSKG
-621 SVVKI
+621 SAVKI
-626 GSPWAGEPP
+626 GSPWVGEPP
-635 EFKNLRWIQ
+635 EFRNLGWIR

>member
-1 LQITEVKLSIYKM
+1 MQILI
-14 QVLKLNFLFSII
+14 LKFLFSII
-26 FYLLGLC
+26 FYFFSLC
-33 FVRGESL
+33 FVRSESL
-40 PSYDYDAPPID
+40 PLYNHETPFNSV
-51 FDTMWQ
+51 DTMWQ

-74 EQDDIILRI
+74 EQDDVILRV

-94 VAMLAGVYG
+94 RAMMAGVYG
-103 FPKGAQNVPGLLQV
+103 FPKGAQTVPGLLQV

-125 YRAVFSNAKRGYATL
+125 HRAVFSNAKRGYATL
-140 SIAWAGRISAPGYT
+140 SIAWAGRISAPGYS
-154 VRPNEVKLFWAGKSG
+154 VAPNEVKLFWAGKSD

-204 TLDPV
+204 TIDPV
-209 LSPRNNSWFLIT
+209 LSPRNNSWFLVT

-275 DRYSDIQLHL
+275 DRYSVNELHS
-285 ATVSDPPSLKRISC
+285 ATVSDPPSLRRVSC
-299 PTFFLSPANDFHG
+299 PIFFLSPANDFHG
-312 RINDLEIAVEEIQ
+312 RINDLEKAVGEIQ
-325 SKDWRVTCSPHH
+325 TKDWRVSCSPHH

-358 ATFKVPETPQVKII
+358 ATFKAPKTPQAEII

-382 IRPDLNR
+382 VRPDPNR
-389 KVRSVEVYFTQQG
+389 KVRSVEIYFTQQG
-402 ILQKPGVVKDDSR
+402 ILQEPGGTKDDSR

-430 STSGVWLADLPIF
+430 SNSVVWLADLPIF
-443 SLERPVWA
+443 SVERPVWA

-459 DNPIVGAGYYYGTY
+459 EDTIVGAGYYYGTY
-473 KTKTFNLSSLLQVI
+473 ETKTLTLSSLLQVI

-495 GTSLPKPR
+495 GTSFPKAR
-503 DFMIEE
+503 DFMIEG
-509 FHASWRKDWFAY
+509 FNASWRKDWFAY
-521 NLNKWGIRTNKL
+521 NSNKWGVRTNKL
-533 YEPRYSAPLNTSRL
+533 YEPRYSAPGPTSRL
-547 SLEVSSERTNEMVL
+547 SLEVSTEMTNKMVL
-561 WLDGYGVEFKVL
+561 WLDGYGVKFKVL
-573 GSSSWQRFSFP
+573 GSGTWQRFSFP
-584 LSAFKNGEGKSLP
+584 LSALKNGEGKSLP

-614 LPKGNKG
+614 LPRGSKG
-621 SVVKI
+621 SAVKI
-626 GSPWAGEPP
+626 GSPWVGEPP
-635 EFKNLRWIQ
+635 EFRNLRWIR

>member
-1 LQITEVKLSIYKM
+1 MQILI
-14 QVLKLNFLFSII
+14 LKFLFSII
-26 FYLLGLC
+26 FYFFSLC
-33 FVRGESL
+33 FVRSESL
-40 PSYDYDAPPID
+40 PLYNHETPFNSV
-51 FDTMWQ
+51 DTMWQ

-74 EQDDIILRI
+74 EQDDVILRV

-94 VAMLAGVYG
+94 RAMMAGVYG
-103 FPKGAQNVPGLLQV
+103 FPKGAQTVPGLLQV

-125 YRAVFSNAKRGYATL
+125 HRAVFSNAKRGYATL
-140 SIAWAGRISAPGYT
+140 SIAWAGRISAPGYS
-154 VRPNEVKLFWAGKSG
+154 VAPNEVKLFWAGKSD

-204 TLDPV
+204 TIDPV
-209 LSPRNNSWFLIT
+209 LSPRNNSWFLVT

-275 DRYSDIQLHL
+275 DRYSVNELHS
-285 ATVSDPPSLKRISC
+285 ATVSDPPSLRRVSC
-299 PTFFLSPANDFHG
+299 PIFFLSPANDFHG
-312 RINDLEIAVEEIQ
+312 RINDLEKAVGEIQ
-325 SKDWRVTCSPHH
+325 TKDWRVSCSPHH

-358 ATFKVPETPQVKII
+358 ATFKAPKTPQAEII

-382 IRPDLNR
+382 VRPDPNR
-389 KVRSVEVYFTQQG
+389 KVRSVEIYFTQQG
-402 ILQKPGVVKDDSR
+402 ILQEPGGTKDDSR

-443 SLERPVWA
+443 SVERPVWA

-459 DNPIVGAGYYYGTY
+459 EDTIVGAGYYYGKY
-473 KTKTFNLSSLLQVI
+473 ETKTFNLSSLLQVI

-495 GTSLPKPR
+495 GTSLPKAR
-503 DFMIEE
+503 DFMIEG
-509 FHASWRKDWFAY
+509 FNVSWRKDWFAY
-521 NLNKWGIRTNKL
+521 NSNKWGVRTNKL
-533 YEPRYSAPLNTSRL
+533 YEPRYSAPGPTSRL
-547 SLEVSSERTNEMVL
+547 SLEVSTEMTNKMVL

-573 GSSSWQRFSFP
+573 GSGTWQRFSFP
-584 LSAFKNGEGKSLP
+584 LSALKNGEGKSLP

-614 LPKGNKG
+614 LPRGSKG
-621 SVVKI
+621 SAVKI
-626 GSPWAGEPP
+626 GSPWVGEPP
-635 EFKNLRWIQ
+635 EFRNLRWIR

>member
-1 LQITEVKLSIYKM
+1 
-14 QVLKLNFLFSII
+14 
-26 FYLLGLC
+26 
-33 FVRGESL
+33 
-40 PSYDYDAPPID
+40 
-51 FDTMWQ
+51 MWQ

-74 EQDDIILRI
+74 EQDDVILRV

-94 VAMLAGVYG
+94 RAMMAGVYG
-103 FPKGAQNVPGLLQV
+103 FPKGAQTVPGLLQV

-125 YRAVFSNAKRGYATL
+125 HRAVFSNAKRGYATL
-140 SIAWAGRISAPGYT
+140 SIAWAGRISAPGYS
-154 VRPNEVKLFWAGKSG
+154 VAPNEVKLFWAGKSD

-204 TLDPV
+204 TIDPV
-209 LSPRNNSWFLIT
+209 LSPRNNSWFLVT

-275 DRYSDIQLHL
+275 DRYSVNELHS
-285 ATVSDPPSLKRISC
+285 ATVSDPPSLRRVSC
-299 PTFFLSPANDFHG
+299 PIFFLSPANDFHG
-312 RINDLEIAVEEIQ
+312 RINDLEKAVGEIQ
-325 SKDWRVTCSPHH
+325 TKDWRVSCSPHH

-358 ATFKVPETPQVKII
+358 ATFKAPKTPQAEII

-382 IRPDLNR
+382 VRPDPNR
-389 KVRSVEVYFTQQG
+389 KVRSVEIYFTQQG
-402 ILQKPGVVKDDSR
+402 ILQEPGGTKDDSR

-430 STSGVWLADLPIF
+430 SNSVVWLADLPIF
-443 SLERPVWA
+443 SVERPVWA

-459 DNPIVGAGYYYGTY
+459 EDTIVGAGYYYGTY
-473 KTKTFNLSSLLQVI
+473 ETKTFNLSSLLQVI

-495 GTSLPKPR
+495 GTSLPKAR
-503 DFMIEE
+503 DFMIEG
-509 FHASWRKDWFAY
+509 FNASWRKDWFAY
-521 NLNKWGIRTNKL
+521 NSNKWGVRTNKL
-533 YEPRYSAPLNTSRL
+533 YEPRYSAPGPTSRL
-547 SLEVSSERTNEMVL
+547 SLEVSTEMTNKMVL

-573 GSSSWQRFSFP
+573 GSGTWQRFSFP
-584 LSAFKNGEGKSLP
+584 LSALKNGEGKSLP

-614 LPKGNKG
+614 LPRGSKG
-621 SVVKI
+621 SAVKI
-626 GSPWAGEPP
+626 GSPWVGEPP
-635 EFKNLRWIQ
+635 EFRNLRWIR

>member
-1 LQITEVKLSIYKM
+1 M

-40 PSYDYDAPPID
+40 PSYDYDAPLID

-94 VAMLAGVYG
+94 VAMMAGVYG

-125 YRAVFSNAKRGYATL
+125 YQAVFSNAKRGYATL

-232 RQPEVDG
+232 RQTEVDG

-325 SKDWRVTCSPHH
+325 SKEWRVTCSPHH

-473 KTKTFNLSSLLQVI
+473 ETKTFNLSSLLQVI

-509 FHASWRKDWFAY
+509 FHTSWRKDWFAY

-547 SLEVSSERTNEMVL
+547 SLEVSSERTNGMVL

>member
-1 LQITEVKLSIYKM
+1 MQILI
-14 QVLKLNFLFSII
+14 LKFLFSII
-26 FYLLGLC
+26 FYFFSLC
-33 FVRGESL
+33 FVRSESL
-40 PSYDYDAPPID
+40 PLYNHETPFNSV
-51 FDTMWQ
+51 DTMWQ

-74 EQDDIILRI
+74 EQDDVILRV

-94 VAMLAGVYG
+94 RAMMAGVYG
-103 FPKGAQNVPGLLQV
+103 FPKGAQTVPGLLQV

-125 YRAVFSNAKRGYATL
+125 HRAVFSNAKRGYATL
-140 SIAWAGRISAPGYT
+140 SIAWAGRISAPGYS
-154 VRPNEVKLFWAGKSG
+154 VAPNEVKLFWAGKSD

-204 TLDPV
+204 TIDPV
-209 LSPRNNSWFLIT
+209 LSPRNNSWFLVT

-275 DRYSDIQLHL
+275 DRYSVNELHS
-285 ATVSDPPSLKRISC
+285 ATVSDPPSLRRVSC
-299 PTFFLSPANDFHG
+299 PIFFLSPANDFHG
-312 RINDLEIAVEEIQ
+312 RINDLEKAVGEIQ
-325 SKDWRVTCSPHH
+325 TNDWRVSCSPHH

-358 ATFKVPETPQVKII
+358 ATFKAPKTPQAEII

-382 IRPDLNR
+382 VRPDPNR
-389 KVRSVEVYFTQQG
+389 KVRSVEIYFTQQG
-402 ILQKPGVVKDDSR
+402 ILQEPGGTKDDSR

-430 STSGVWLADLPIF
+430 SNSVVWLADLPIF
-443 SLERPVWA
+443 SVERPVWA

-459 DNPIVGAGYYYGTY
+459 EDTIVGAGYYYGTY
-473 KTKTFNLSSLLQVI
+473 ETKTLNLSSLLQVI

-495 GTSLPKPR
+495 GTSLPKAR
-503 DFMIEE
+503 DFMIEG
-509 FHASWRKDWFAY
+509 FNVSWRKDWFAY
-521 NLNKWGIRTNKL
+521 NSNKWGVRTNKL
-533 YEPRYSAPLNTSRL
+533 YEPRYSAPGPTSRL
-547 SLEVSSERTNEMVL
+547 SLEVSTEMTNKMVL

-573 GSSSWQRFSFP
+573 GSGTWQRFSFP
-584 LSAFKNGEGKSLP
+584 LSALKNGEGKSLP

-614 LPKGNKG
+614 LPRGSKG
-621 SVVKI
+621 SAVKI
-626 GSPWAGEPP
+626 GSPWVGEPP
-635 EFKNLRWIQ
+635 KFRNLRWIR

>member
-1 LQITEVKLSIYKM
+1 
-14 QVLKLNFLFSII
+14 
-26 FYLLGLC
+26 
-33 FVRGESL
+33 
-40 PSYDYDAPPID
+40 
-51 FDTMWQ
+51 MWQ

-74 EQDDIILRI
+74 EQDDVILRV

-94 VAMLAGVYG
+94 RAMMAGVYG
-103 FPKGAQNVPGLLQV
+103 FPKGAQTVPGLLQV

-125 YRAVFSNAKRGYATL
+125 HRAVFSNAKRGYATL
-140 SIAWAGRISAPGYT
+140 SIAWAGRISAPGYS
-154 VRPNEVKLFWAGKSG
+154 VAPNEVKLFWAGKSD

-204 TLDPV
+204 TIDPV
-209 LSPRNNSWFLIT
+209 LSPRNNSWFLVT

-275 DRYSDIQLHL
+275 DRYSVNELHS
-285 ATVSDPPSLKRISC
+285 ATVSDPPSLRRVSC
-299 PTFFLSPANDFHG
+299 PIFFLSPANDFHG
-312 RINDLEIAVEEIQ
+312 RINDLEKAVGEIQ
-325 SKDWRVTCSPHH
+325 TKDWRVSCSPHH

-358 ATFKVPETPQVKII
+358 ATFKAPKTPQAEII

-382 IRPDLNR
+382 VRPDPNR
-389 KVRSVEVYFTQQG
+389 KVRSVEIYFTQQG
-402 ILQKPGVVKDDSR
+402 ILQEPGGTKDDSR

-430 STSGVWLADLPIF
+430 SNSVVWLADLPIF
-443 SLERPVWA
+443 SVERPVWA

-459 DNPIVGAGYYYGTY
+459 EDTIVGAGYYYGTY
-473 KTKTFNLSSLLQVI
+473 ETKTLNLSSLLQVI

-495 GTSLPKPR
+495 GTSFPKAR
-503 DFMIEE
+503 DFMIEG
-509 FHASWRKDWFAY
+509 FNASWRKDWFAY
-521 NLNKWGIRTNKL
+521 NSNKWGVRTNKL
-533 YEPRYSAPLNTSRL
+533 YEPRYSAPGPTSRL
-547 SLEVSSERTNEMVL
+547 SLEVSTEMTNKMVL

-573 GSSSWQRFSFP
+573 GSGTWQRFSFP
-584 LSAFKNGEGKSLP
+584 LSALKNGEGKSLP

-614 LPKGNKG
+614 LPRGSKG
-621 SVVKI
+621 SAVKI
-626 GSPWAGEPP
+626 GSPWVGEPP
-635 EFKNLRWIQ
+635 EFRNLRWIR

>member
-1 LQITEVKLSIYKM
+1 MQILI
-14 QVLKLNFLFSII
+14 LKFLFSII
-26 FYLLGLC
+26 FYFFNLC
-33 FVRGESL
+33 FVRSESL
-40 PSYDYDAPPID
+40 PLYNHETPFNSV
-51 FDTMWQ
+51 DTMWQ

-74 EQDDIILRI
+74 EQDDVILRV

-94 VAMLAGVYG
+94 RAMMAGVYG
-103 FPKGAQNVPGLLQV
+103 FPKGAQTVPGLLQV

-125 YRAVFSNAKRGYATL
+125 HRAVFSNAKRGYATL
-140 SIAWAGRISAPGYT
+140 SIAWAGRISAPGYS
-154 VRPNEVKLFWAGKSG
+154 VAPNEVKLFWAGKSD

-204 TLDPV
+204 TIDPV
-209 LSPRNNSWFLIT
+209 LSPRNNSWFLVT

-275 DRYSDIQLHL
+275 DRYSVNELHS
-285 ATVSDPPSLKRISC
+285 ATVSDPPSLRRVSC
-299 PTFFLSPANDFHG
+299 PIFFLSPANDFHG
-312 RINDLEIAVEEIQ
+312 RINDLEKAVGEIQ
-325 SKDWRVTCSPHH
+325 TKDWRVSCSPHH

-358 ATFKVPETPQVKII
+358 ATFKAPKTPQAEII

-382 IRPDLNR
+382 VRPDPNR
-389 KVRSVEVYFTQQG
+389 KVRSVEIYFTQQG
-402 ILQKPGVVKDDSR
+402 ILQEPGGTKDDSR

-430 STSGVWLADLPIF
+430 SSSGVWLADLPI
-443 SLERPVWA
+443 SSVERSAWA

-459 DNPIVGAGYYYGTY
+459 EDTIVGAGYYYGTY
-473 KTKTFNLSSLLQVI
+473 ETKTLNLSSLLQVI

-495 GTSLPKPR
+495 GTSFPKAR
-503 DFMIEE
+503 DFMIEG
-509 FHASWRKDWFAY
+509 FNASWRKDWFAY
-521 NLNKWGIRTNKL
+521 NSNKWGVRTNKL
-533 YEPRYSAPLNTSRL
+533 YEPRYSAPGPTSRL
-547 SLEVSSERTNEMVL
+547 SLEVSTEMTNKMVL

-573 GSSSWQRFSFP
+573 GSGTWQRFSFP
-584 LSAFKNGEGKSLP
+584 LSALKNGEGKSLP

-614 LPKGNKG
+614 LPRGSKG
-621 SVVKI
+621 SAVKI
-626 GSPWAGEPP
+626 GSPWVGEPP
-635 EFKNLRWIQ
+635 EFRNLRWIR

>member
-1 LQITEVKLSIYKM
+1 MQILI
-14 QVLKLNFLFSII
+14 LKFLFSII
-26 FYLLGLC
+26 FYFFSLC
-33 FVRGESL
+33 FVRSESL
-40 PSYDYDAPPID
+40 PLYSHETQ
-51 FDTMWQ
+51 FNSVETMWQ

-94 VAMLAGVYG
+94 RAMMAGVYG

-125 YRAVFSNAKRGYATL
+125 HRAVFSNAKRGYATL
-140 SIAWAGRISAPGYT
+140 SIAWAGRISAPGYS
-154 VRPNEVKLFWAGKSG
+154 VAPNEVKLFWAGKSD

-204 TLDPV
+204 TIDPV
-209 LSPRNNSWFLIT
+209 LSPRNNSWFLVT

-275 DRYSDIQLHL
+275 DRYSVNELHS
-285 ATVSDPPSLKRISC
+285 ATVSDPPSLRRVSC
-299 PTFFLSPANDFHG
+299 PIFFLSPANDFHG
-312 RINDLEIAVEEIQ
+312 RINDLEKAVGEIQ
-325 SKDWRVTCSPHH
+325 TKDWRVSCSPHH

-358 ATFKVPETPQVKII
+358 ATFKAPKTPQAEII

-382 IRPDLNR
+382 VRPDPNR
-389 KVRSVEVYFTQQG
+389 KVRSVEIYFTQQG
-402 ILQKPGVVKDDSR
+402 ILQEPGGTKDDSR

-430 STSGVWLADLPIF
+430 SSSGVWLADLPI
-443 SLERPVWA
+443 SSVERSAWA

-459 DNPIVGAGYYYGTY
+459 EDTIVGAGYYYGTY
-473 KTKTFNLSSLLQVI
+473 ETKTFNLSSLLQVI

-495 GTSLPKPR
+495 GTSLPKAR
-503 DFMIEE
+503 DFMIEG
-509 FHASWRKDWFAY
+509 FNASWRKDWFAY
-521 NLNKWGIRTNKL
+521 NSNKWGVRTNRL
-533 YEPRYSAPLNTSRL
+533 YEPRYSAPGPTSRL
-547 SLEVSSERTNEMVL
+547 SLEVSTEMTNKMVL

-573 GSSSWQRFSFP
+573 GSGTWQRFSFP
-584 LSAFKNGEGKSLP
+584 LSALKNGEGKSLP

-614 LPKGNKG
+614 LPRGSKG
-621 SVVKI
+621 SAVKI
-626 GSPWAGEPP
+626 GSPWVGEPP
-635 EFKNLRWIQ
+635 EFRNLRWIR

>member
-1 LQITEVKLSIYKM
+1 MQILI
-14 QVLKLNFLFSII
+14 LKFLFSII
-26 FYLLGLC
+26 FYFFSLC
-33 FVRGESL
+33 FVRSESL
-40 PSYDYDAPPID
+40 PLYNHETPFNSV
-51 FDTMWQ
+51 DTMWQ

-74 EQDDIILRI
+74 EQDDVILRV

-94 VAMLAGVYG
+94 RAMMAGVYG
-103 FPKGAQNVPGLLQV
+103 FPKGAQTVPGLLQV

-125 YRAVFSNAKRGYATL
+125 HRAVFSNAKRGYATL
-140 SIAWAGRISAPGYT
+140 SIAWAGRISAPGYS
-154 VRPNEVKLFWAGKSG
+154 VAPNEVKLFWAGKSD

-204 TLDPV
+204 TIDPV
-209 LSPRNNSWFLIT
+209 LSPRNNSWFLVT

-275 DRYSDIQLHL
+275 DRYSVNELHS
-285 ATVSDPPSLKRISC
+285 ATVSDPPSLRRVSC
-299 PTFFLSPANDFHG
+299 PIFFLSPANDFHG
-312 RINDLEIAVEEIQ
+312 RINDLEKAVGEIQ
-325 SKDWRVTCSPHH
+325 TNDWRVSCSPHH

-358 ATFKVPETPQVKII
+358 ATFKAPKTPQAEII

-382 IRPDLNR
+382 VRPDPNR
-389 KVRSVEVYFTQQG
+389 KVRSVEIYFTQQG
-402 ILQKPGVVKDDSR
+402 ILQEPGGTKDDSR

-430 STSGVWLADLPIF
+430 SNSVVWLADLPIF
-443 SLERPVWA
+443 SVERPVWA

-459 DNPIVGAGYYYGTY
+459 EDTIVGAGYYYGKY
-473 KTKTFNLSSLLQVI
+473 ETKTFNLSSLLQVI

-495 GTSLPKPR
+495 GTSLPKAR
-503 DFMIEE
+503 DFMIEG
-509 FHASWRKDWFAY
+509 FNVSWRKDWFAY
-521 NLNKWGIRTNKL
+521 NSNKWGVRTNKL
-533 YEPRYSAPLNTSRL
+533 YEPRYSAPGPTSRL
-547 SLEVSSERTNEMVL
+547 SLEVSTEMTNKMVL

-573 GSSSWQRFSFP
+573 GSGTWQRFSFP
-584 LSAFKNGEGKSLP
+584 LLALKNGEGKSLP

-614 LPKGNKG
+614 LPRGSKG
-621 SVVKI
+621 SAVKI
-626 GSPWAGEPP
+626 GSPWVGEPP
-635 EFKNLRWIQ
+635 EFRNLRWIR

>member
-1 LQITEVKLSIYKM
+1 MQILI
-14 QVLKLNFLFSII
+14 LKFLFSII
-26 FYLLGLC
+26 FYFFNLC
-33 FVRGESL
+33 FVRSESL
-40 PSYDYDAPPID
+40 PLYNHETPFNSV
-51 FDTMWQ
+51 DTMWQ

-74 EQDDIILRI
+74 EQDDVILRV

-94 VAMLAGVYG
+94 RAMMAGVYG
-103 FPKGAQNVPGLLQV
+103 FPKGAQTVPGLLQV

-125 YRAVFSNAKRGYATL
+125 HRAVFSNAKRGYATL
-140 SIAWAGRISAPGYT
+140 SIAWAGRISAPGYS
-154 VRPNEVKLFWAGKSG
+154 VAPNEVKLFWAGKSD

-204 TLDPV
+204 TIDPV
-209 LSPRNNSWFLIT
+209 LSPRNNSWFLVT

-275 DRYSDIQLHL
+275 DRYSVNELHS
-285 ATVSDPPSLKRISC
+285 ATVSDPPSLRRVSC
-299 PTFFLSPANDFHG
+299 PIFFLSPANDFHG
-312 RINDLEIAVEEIQ
+312 RINDLEKAVGEIQ
-325 SKDWRVTCSPHH
+325 TKDWRVSCSPHH

-358 ATFKVPETPQVKII
+358 ATFKAPKTPQAEII

-382 IRPDLNR
+382 VRPDPNR
-389 KVRSVEVYFTQQG
+389 KVRSVEIYFTQQG
-402 ILQKPGVVKDDSR
+402 ILQEPGGTKDDSR

-430 STSGVWLADLPIF
+430 SNSVVWLADLPIF
-443 SLERPVWA
+443 SVERPVWA

-459 DNPIVGAGYYYGTY
+459 EDTIVGAGYYYGKY
-473 KTKTFNLSSLLQVI
+473 ETKTFNLSSLLQVI

-495 GTSLPKPR
+495 GTSLPKAR

-509 FHASWRKDWFAY
+509 FNASWRKDWFAY
-521 NLNKWGIRTNKL
+521 NSNKWGVRTNKL
-533 YEPRYSAPLNTSRL
+533 YEPRYSAPGPTSRL
-547 SLEVSSERTNEMVL
+547 SLEVSTEMTNKMVL

-573 GSSSWQRFSFP
+573 GSGTWQRFSFP
-584 LSAFKNGEGKSLP
+584 LLALKNGEGKSLP

-614 LPKGNKG
+614 LPRGSKG
-621 SVVKI
+621 SAVKI
-626 GSPWAGEPP
+626 GSPWVGEPP
-635 EFKNLRWIQ
+635 EFRNLRWLR

>member
-1 LQITEVKLSIYKM
+1 MQILI
-14 QVLKLNFLFSII
+14 LKFLFSII
-26 FYLLGLC
+26 FYFFSLC
-33 FVRGESL
+33 FVRSESL
-40 PSYDYDAPPID
+40 PLYNHETPFNSV
-51 FDTMWQ
+51 DTMWQ

-74 EQDDIILRI
+74 EQDDVILRV

-94 VAMLAGVYG
+94 RAMMAGVYG
-103 FPKGAQNVPGLLQV
+103 FPKGAQTVPGLLQV

-125 YRAVFSNAKRGYATL
+125 HRAVFSNAKRGYATL
-140 SIAWAGRISAPGYT
+140 SIAWAGRISAPGYS
-154 VRPNEVKLFWAGKSG
+154 VAPNEVKLFWAGKSD

-204 TLDPV
+204 TIDPV
-209 LSPRNNSWFLIT
+209 LSPRNNSWFLVT

-275 DRYSDIQLHL
+275 DRYSVNELHS
-285 ATVSDPPSLKRISC
+285 ATVSDPPSLRRVSC
-299 PTFFLSPANDFHG
+299 PIFFLSPANDFHG
-312 RINDLEIAVEEIQ
+312 RINDLEKAVGEIQ
-325 SKDWRVTCSPHH
+325 TKDWRVSCSPHH

-358 ATFKVPETPQVKII
+358 ATFKAPKTPQAEII

-382 IRPDLNR
+382 VRPDPNR
-389 KVRSVEVYFTQQG
+389 KVRSVEIYFTQQG
-402 ILQKPGVVKDDSR
+402 ILQEPGGTKDDSR

-430 STSGVWLADLPIF
+430 SNSVVWLADLPIF
-443 SLERPVWA
+443 SVERPVWA

-459 DNPIVGAGYYYGTY
+459 EDTIVGAGYYYGTY
-473 KTKTFNLSSLLQVI
+473 ETKTFNLSSLLQVI

-495 GTSLPKPR
+495 GTSLPKAR
-503 DFMIEE
+503 DFMIEG
-509 FHASWRKDWFAY
+509 FNASWRKDWFAY
-521 NLNKWGIRTNKL
+521 NSNKWGVRTNKL
-533 YEPRYSAPLNTSRL
+533 YEPRYSAPGPTSRL
-547 SLEVSSERTNEMVL
+547 SLEVSTEMTNKMVL

-573 GSSSWQRFSFP
+573 GSGTWQRFSFP
-584 LSAFKNGEGKSLP
+584 LSALKNGEGKSLP

-614 LPKGNKG
+614 LPRGSKG
-621 SVVKI
+621 SAVKI
-626 GSPWAGEPP
+626 GSPWVGEPP
-635 EFKNLRWIQ
+635 EFRNLRWIR

>member
-1 LQITEVKLSIYKM
+1 
-14 QVLKLNFLFSII
+14 
-26 FYLLGLC
+26 
-33 FVRGESL
+33 
-40 PSYDYDAPPID
+40 
-51 FDTMWQ
+51 MWQ

-74 EQDDIILRI
+74 EQDDVILRV

-94 VAMLAGVYG
+94 RAMMAGVYG
-103 FPKGAQNVPGLLQV
+103 FPKGAQTVPGLLQV
-117 HGGGQYAD
+117 HGGRPYAD
-125 YRAVFSNAKRGYATL
+125 HRVVFSNAKRGYATL
-140 SIAWAGRISAPGYT
+140 SIAWAGRISAPGYS
-154 VRPNEVKLFWAGKSG
+154 VAPNEVKLFWAGKSD

-204 TLDPV
+204 TIDPV
-209 LSPRNNSWFLIT
+209 LSPRNNSWFLVT

-275 DRYSDIQLHL
+275 DRYSVNELHS
-285 ATVSDPPSLKRISC
+285 ATVSDPPSLRRVSC
-299 PTFFLSPANDFHG
+299 PIFFLSPANDFHG
-312 RINDLEIAVEEIQ
+312 RINDLEKAVGEIQ
-325 SKDWRVTCSPHH
+325 TKDWRVSCSPHH

-358 ATFKVPETPQVKII
+358 ATFKAPKTPQAEII

-382 IRPDLNR
+382 VRPDPNR
-389 KVRSVEVYFTQQG
+389 KVRSVEIYFTQQG
-402 ILQKPGVVKDDSR
+402 ILQEPGGTKDDSR

-430 STSGVWLADLPIF
+430 SNSVVWLADLPIF
-443 SLERPVWA
+443 SVERPVWA

-459 DNPIVGAGYYYGTY
+459 EDTIVGAGYYYGTY
-473 KTKTFNLSSLLQVI
+473 ETKTLNLSSLLQVI

-495 GTSLPKPR
+495 GTSLPKAR

-509 FHASWRKDWFAY
+509 FNASWRKDWFAY
-521 NLNKWGIRTNKL
+521 NSNKWGVRTNKL
-533 YEPRYSAPLNTSRL
+533 YEPRYSAPGPTSRL
-547 SLEVSSERTNEMVL
+547 SLEVITEMTNKMVL

-573 GSSSWQRFSFP
+573 GSGTWQRFSFP
-584 LSAFKNGEGKSLP
+584 LSALKNGEGKSLP

-614 LPKGNKG
+614 LPRGSKG
-621 SVVKI
+621 SAVKI
-626 GSPWAGEPP
+626 GSPWVGEPP
-635 EFKNLRWIQ
+635 EFRNLRWIR

>member
-1 LQITEVKLSIYKM
+1 MQILI
-14 QVLKLNFLFSII
+14 LKFLFSII
-26 FYLLGLC
+26 FYFFSLC
-33 FVRGESL
+33 FVRSESL
-40 PSYDYDAPPID
+40 PLYNHETPFNSV
-51 FDTMWQ
+51 DTMWQ

-74 EQDDIILRI
+74 EQDDVILRV

-94 VAMLAGVYG
+94 RAMMAGVYG
-103 FPKGAQNVPGLLQV
+103 FPKGAQTVPGLLQV

-125 YRAVFSNAKRGYATL
+125 HRAVFSNAKRGYATL
-140 SIAWAGRISAPGYT
+140 SIAWAGRISAPGYS
-154 VRPNEVKLFWAGKSG
+154 VAPNEVKLFWAGKSD

-204 TLDPV
+204 TIDPV
-209 LSPRNNSWFLIT
+209 LSPRNNSWFLVT

-275 DRYSDIQLHL
+275 DRYSVNELHS
-285 ATVSDPPSLKRISC
+285 ATVSDPPSLRRVSC
-299 PTFFLSPANDFHG
+299 PIFFLSPANDFHG
-312 RINDLEIAVEEIQ
+312 RINDLEKAVGEIQ
-325 SKDWRVTCSPHH
+325 TKDWRVSCSPHH

-358 ATFKVPETPQVKII
+358 ATFKAPKTPQAEII

-382 IRPDLNR
+382 VRPDPNR
-389 KVRSVEVYFTQQG
+389 KVRSVEIYFTQQG
-402 ILQKPGVVKDDSR
+402 ILQEPGGTKDDSR

-430 STSGVWLADLPIF
+430 STSEGWLADLPIF
-443 SLERPVWA
+443 SVERPVWA

-459 DNPIVGAGYYYGTY
+459 EDTIVGAGYYYGTY
-473 KTKTFNLSSLLQVI
+473 ETKTFNLSSLLQVI

-495 GTSLPKPR
+495 GTSLPKAR

-509 FHASWRKDWFAY
+509 FNASWRKDWFAY
-521 NLNKWGIRTNKL
+521 NSNKWGVRTNKL
-533 YEPRYSAPLNTSRL
+533 YEPRYSAPGPTSRL
-547 SLEVSSERTNEMVL
+547 SLEVSTEMTNKMVL

-573 GSSSWQRFSFP
+573 GSGTWQRFSFP
-584 LSAFKNGEGKSLP
+584 LSALKNGEGKSLP

-614 LPKGNKG
+614 LPRGSKG
-621 SVVKI
+621 SAVKI
-626 GSPWAGEPP
+626 GSPWVGEPP
-635 EFKNLRWIQ
+635 EFRNLRWIR

>member
-1 LQITEVKLSIYKM
+1 MQILI
-14 QVLKLNFLFSII
+14 LKFLFSII
-26 FYLLGLC
+26 FYFFSLC
-33 FVRGESL
+33 FVRSESL
-40 PSYDYDAPPID
+40 PLYNHETPFNSV
-51 FDTMWQ
+51 DTMWQ

-74 EQDDIILRI
+74 EQDDVILRV

-94 VAMLAGVYG
+94 RAMMAGVYG
-103 FPKGAQNVPGLLQV
+103 FPKGAQTVPGLLQV

-125 YRAVFSNAKRGYATL
+125 HRAVFSNAKRGYATL
-140 SIAWAGRISAPGYT
+140 SIAWAGRISAPGYS
-154 VRPNEVKLFWAGKSG
+154 VAPNEVKLFWAGKSD

-204 TLDPV
+204 TIDPV
-209 LSPRNNSWFLIT
+209 LSPRNNSWFLVT

-275 DRYSDIQLHL
+275 DRYSVNELHS
-285 ATVSDPPSLKRISC
+285 ATVSDPPSLRRVSC
-299 PTFFLSPANDFHG
+299 PIFFLSPANDFHG
-312 RINDLEIAVEEIQ
+312 RINDLEKAVGEIQ
-325 SKDWRVTCSPHH
+325 TKDWRVSCSPHH

-358 ATFKVPETPQVKII
+358 ATFKAPKTPQAEII

-382 IRPDLNR
+382 VRPDPNR
-389 KVRSVEVYFTQQG
+389 KVRSVEIYFTQQG
-402 ILQKPGVVKDDSR
+402 ILQEPGGTKDDSR

-430 STSGVWLADLPIF
+430 SNSVVWLADLPIF
-443 SLERPVWA
+443 SVERPVWA

-459 DNPIVGAGYYYGTY
+459 EDTIVGAGYYYGTY
-473 KTKTFNLSSLLQVI
+473 ETKTLNLSSLLQVI

-495 GTSLPKPR
+495 GTSFPKAR
-503 DFMIEE
+503 DFMIEG
-509 FHASWRKDWFAY
+509 FNASWRKDWFAY
-521 NLNKWGIRTNKL
+521 NSNKWGVRTNKL
-533 YEPRYSAPLNTSRL
+533 YEPRYSAPGPTSRL
-547 SLEVSSERTNEMVL
+547 SLEVSTEMTNKMVL

-573 GSSSWQRFSFP
+573 GSGTWQRFSFP
-584 LSAFKNGEGKSLP
+584 LSALKNGEGKSLP

-614 LPKGNKG
+614 LPRGSKG
-621 SVVKI
+621 SAVKI
-626 GSPWAGEPP
+626 GSPWVGEPP
-635 EFKNLRWIQ
+635 EFRNLRWIR